1 MLGEFDVINF
11 RDVTVE
17 NDPGKTAIFEF
28 EFDPVTHL
36 NTSLG
41 YDLRLSWSQVSGPSS
56 GVIEGAAADCEYYGR
71 SNVQLERVKHTG
83 TYRLYVP
90 LKLFG
95 EGRLLVIMSI
105 EFSCIRYQYKRICI
119 SNCWYSSRY
128 RSYRYQTYQHVCTGC
143 NEWQIRGTS
152 NSLEISAKRG

>member
-1 MLGEFDVINF
+1 MLGEFDVVNF

-17 NDPGKTAIFEF
+17 NDPGNTAIFEF

-56 GVIEGAAADCEYYGR
+56 GVIEGAAPDCESFGR

-90 LKLFG
+90 LNLFG
-95 EGRLLVIMSI
+95 EGLLLVKMSI
-105 EFSCIRYQYKRICI
+105 EFSCIRYQYTHRCV
-119 SNCWYSSRY
+119 SNCGY
-128 RSYRYQTYQHVCTGC
+128 SYRYRYPTYQYVCTGC